1 MENMS
6 KEIFDSFDDVDI
18 DIDDDYQTALYFT
31 PRNALQRHP

>member
-18 DIDDDYQTALYFT
+18 DIDDDYQTGLCFT